1 MTSNPPSTCC
11 TKGFKHEGQSRGRME
26 NLGDF
31 EAYVVEPA
39 SDAASNDYGVVY
51 LTDVIGHKL
60 INAQLLVDQYA
71 DDGYVCLMPDIFDGD
86 GVPLNYDHAT
96 FSFEKWTLGEFGAKK
111 TPHTPPVIDPIVDAC
126 IESLRTKYRCKKIAL
141 VGYCFGAKYVVRFLA
156 DPRVSA
162 GFIAHPANI
171 QKEELEAIK
180 RPLALAA
187 AETDYVFPANLRH
200 ESEETL
206 KKTGVDYQ
214 INLYS
219 GVSHGFAVRCDL
231 KQRVQRFAKESAMHQ
246 SLQWLKHHLSE

>member
-1 MTSNPPSTCC
+1 MTSNPPAACC
-11 TKGFKHEGQSRGRME
+11 TKGFKHEGQARGRMDHVG
-26 NLGDF
+26 NV
-31 EAYVVEPA
+31 EAYVVEPQQT
-39 SDAASNDYGVVY
+39 SNGYGIVY

-60 INAQLLVDQYA
+60 VNAHLLADEYA
-71 DDGYVCLMPDIFDGD
+71 DNGYVVLMPDLFDGD

-96 FSFEKWTLGEFGAKK
+96 FSFDKWTLGEFGANK

-126 IESLRTKYRCKKIAL
+126 IESLRKKYKCEKVAL

-156 DPRVSA
+156 DSRVTV
-162 GFIAHPANI
+162 GFIAHPADI
-171 QKEELEAIK
+171 QREELEKVK

-187 AETDYVFPANLRH
+187 AEIDYVWPTCLRH

-206 KKTGVDYQ
+206 KNSGVDYQ

-231 KQRVQRFAKESAMHQ
+231 KQRVQKFAKESAM
-246 SLQWLKHHLSE
+246 LQALHWLEHHLSEE